1 MLVVSLSLLCRDD
14 KVLLKLHSLAL
25 AVFPFFELQQWME
38 APDQDEG
45 SNRVYFCFVCSRA
58 ILRVG

>member
-1 MLVVSLSLLCRDD
+1 MFEP
-14 KVLLKLHSLAL
+14 HSLIL

-45 SNRVYFCFVCSRA
+45 SNKEAVSALAALGQYCLLTNV
-58 ILRVG
+58 